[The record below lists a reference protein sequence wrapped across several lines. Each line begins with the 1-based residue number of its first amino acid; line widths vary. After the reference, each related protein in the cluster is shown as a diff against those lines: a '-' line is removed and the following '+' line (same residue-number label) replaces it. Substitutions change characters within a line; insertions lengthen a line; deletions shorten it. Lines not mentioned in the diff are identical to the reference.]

1 LTHTFPIYIFTVL
14 CGSHFNWPYQ
24 PPKEVLFMKGVI
36 AITVV
41 FFFLFSI
48 FAVQHAVDSDW
59 LMTGIYGI
67 GAGVWIVVGIW
78 NYRTYKQP
86 GP

>member
-1 LTHTFPIYIFTVL
+1 
-14 CGSHFNWPYQ
+14 
-24 PPKEVLFMKGVI
+24 MKGVI